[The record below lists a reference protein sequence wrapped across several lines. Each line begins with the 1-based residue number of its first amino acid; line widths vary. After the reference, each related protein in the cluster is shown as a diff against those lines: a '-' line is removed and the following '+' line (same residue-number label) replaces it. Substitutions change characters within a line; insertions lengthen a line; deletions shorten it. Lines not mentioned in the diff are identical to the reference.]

1 MNWIA
6 PSEKDAATDTL
17 EKRLWAAAD
26 QFRANSGLKSQE
38 YSAPVLGLIFLR
50 FAEVRFAAQRGKL
63 EKGESSARRGSR
75 VDDPAAYH
83 ADGILYLPAEARFD
97 YLLNLPEAKDIGAK
111 VNSAMRDIEK
121 QNPQLAGVLPKTYNL
136 FTSTLLKEL
145 LKKVSEIPASMD
157 YDAFGRIYEYFL
169 GEFAMSEGQG
179 GGEFYTPSSIVRLLT
194 EVIEPYHGRIL
205 DPACGSG
212 GMFVS
217 SARFVAEHKRNP
229 SAAAPTPSSPALLPA
244 GEGSGHY
251 RGGYDFSGLKKRAR
265 ELRQKQTPAEE
276 LLWELLRDRQCCE
289 LKFRRQHQFGDY
301 LLDFYCHE
309 MKLAVELDGE
319 PHNTAIRQKKDA
331 ARDAYLKSQGVT
343 SLRFENRV
351 VFEDVEKIF
360 NAIAAHVSLPSP
372 AGRRAGDEG
381 APPDF
386 SGDPARELSIH
397 GVEKTD
403 ETGRLCRL
411 NLAVHGLEGEIKHG
425 GNINSYYDNPFDA
438 CGASIEPSTRP
449 VGHPSPSGRR
459 DGDEGHEIERHG
471 RFDFVL
477 ANPPFNVNA
486 VDKERLKD
494 SVGPGRRFPFGL
506 PRTDNAN
513 YLWIQ
518 LFYSALNDKGRAG
531 FVMANS
537 ASDARS
543 SEQDIRKQLIENRA
557 VDVMVAV
564 GPNMF
569 YTVTLPCT
577 LWFFDKGKAS
587 PCKTPS
593 TRPVGHP
600 SPSGRRAGD
609 EGGAPN
615 RANTVLFIDARHV
628 YRQID
633 RAHREWTPAQIGFL
647 ANLVR
652 LYRGE
657 ALDFTLGGDEAKAK
671 VAEIFGGTR
680 SVASASYKDI
690 PGLCRA
696 ASLKEIEAQGW
707 SLNPGRYVG
716 VAAGEAVSDEDFKEQ
731 LETLNEELETLNAA
745 ARELEATIASN
756 VTEILEA

>member
-1 MNWIA
+1 MLWIA
-6 PSEKDAATDTL
+6 PSEKDADNAAL
-17 EKRLWAAAD
+17 EKRLWDAAD

-50 FAEVRFAAQRGKL
+50 FAEVRFAAQRAKL
-63 EKGESSARRGSR
+63 EKSAMSSRRGSR
-75 VDDPAAYH
+75 LDEPAAYH
-83 ADGILYLPAEARFD
+83 AEGILYLPAEARFD
-97 YLLNLPEAKDIGAK
+97 YLLNRPEAENIGAK
-111 VNSAMRDIEK
+111 VNAAMRDIEK
-121 QNPQLAGVLPKTYNL
+121 HNPQLAGVLPKTYNL

-145 LKKVSEIPASMD
+145 LKKVSEIPASLD

-217 SARFVAEHKRNP
+217 SARFVSEHKKNP
-229 SAAAPTPSSPALLPA
+229 AA
-244 GEGSGHY
+244 
-251 RGGYDFSGLKKRAR
+251 
-265 ELRQKQTPAEE
+265 
-276 LLWELLRDRQCCE
+276 
-289 LKFRRQHQFGDY
+289 
-301 LLDFYCHE
+301 
-309 MKLAVELDGE
+309 
-319 PHNTAIRQKKDA
+319 
-331 ARDAYLKSQGVT
+331 
-343 SLRFENRV
+343 
-351 VFEDVEKIF
+351 
-360 NAIAAHVSLPSP
+360 
-372 AGRRAGDEG
+372 
-381 APPDF
+381 
-386 SGDPARELSIH
+386 ELSIH

-411 NLAVHGLEGEIKHG
+411 NLAVHGLEGDIKHG
-425 GNINSYYDNPFDA
+425 GNINSYYDDPHNA
-438 CGASIEPSTRP
+438 T
-449 VGHPSPSGRR
+449 
-459 DGDEGHEIERHG
+459 G

-494 SVGPGRRFPFGL
+494 MVGPARRFPFGL

-518 LFYSALNDKGRAG
+518 LFHSALNEKGRAG

-543 SEQDIRKQLIENRA
+543 SEQELRRQLIESRT

-564 GPNMF
+564 GPNLF

-577 LWFFDKGKAS
+577 LWFLDKGKATLS
-587 PCKTPS
+587 S
-593 TRPVGHP
+593 T
-600 SPSGRRAGD
+600 SGRGAGG
-609 EGGAPN
+609 EGKQN
-615 RANTVLFIDARHV
+615 RADTVLFLDARHI
-628 YRQID
+628 YRQVD

-657 ALDFTLGGDEAKAK
+657 ALDLTLGGDETRAKL
-671 VAEIFGGTR
+671 EELFGTR
-680 SVASASYKDI
+680 HKSLVTCHYKDI
-690 PGLCRA
+690 PGLCKA
-696 ASLKEIEAQGW
+696 ASIQDIAAQGW

-731 LETLNEELETLNAA
+731 LDTLNEELETLNAR
-745 ARELEATIASN
+745 ARELETTIAQN
-756 VTEILEA
+756 VAEILET